1 MKKTLTELAK
11 VIRSKNCSPFELTF
25 DIIFNNK
32 EDYERLK
39 RTKQISHALV
49 ASLYNISVD
58 EVKSIIY
65 FEPAKAIKIVINRI
79 QSSGSKGD
87 TDVYGAQQHA
97 PLLGVML
104 DI

>member
-25 DIIFNNK
+25 DIILTDR
-32 EDYERLK
+32 EHYEILK
-39 RTKQISHALV
+39 RTQQINNALI
-49 ASLYNISVD
+49 ARLYNISVD

-97 PLLGVML
+97 PLLGVMI